1 MTLLPVLL
9 PEGYVAKVSANEKIA
24 VGTVL
29 AEKKSGAREK
39 VIHISS
45 VFNLPPK
52 DIQKVLKKH
61 LGDGVVKGDTI
72 AEKKG
77 SLGVGSKRIISEFSG
92 TIIRIDEENGDLI
105 VRESGE
111 ETSVETLI
119 SPVDGIVDSCDNE
132 KIVIKTDKN
141 AILAEDG
148 LGKEKEGELLYL
160 EDAQEERLGK
170 EIEEKVILTKLID
183 RVAIFKAIGLDA
195 NGIITEDLEN
205 VDFVDLT
212 GKAIETPI
220 MIVNGENFKK
230 LVKANGKKV
239 YLGGKDKSIVIL

>member
-45 VFNLPPK
+45 VFNLTPK

-61 LGDGVVKGDTI
+61 LGDGILKGDII

-77 SLGVGSKRIISEFSG
+77 GLGVGSKRIISEFSG

-111 ETSVETLI
+111 ETSAETLV

-148 LGKEKEGELLYL
+148 LGKEKEGDLLYL
-160 EDAQEERLGK
+160 EDAQEEHLGK
-170 EIEEKVILTKLID
+170 EIEGKVILTKLID

-205 VDFVDLT
+205 ADFVDLT
-212 GKAIETPI
+212 EKVIETPI